1 MSTIAVSTS
10 LAMIKALK
18 NEGLNSKQA
27 FRVRP
32 AWFNKAF
39 FECQIIAAALLLGIE
54 GFA

>member
-1 MSTIAVSTS
+1 
-10 LAMIKALK
+10 MIKALK

-32 AWFNKAF
+32 ALFNKTF
-39 FECQIIAAALLLGIE
+39 FECQIITAASSLDIE